1 LSRKHVVITGSTR
14 GIGNG
19 LAKEFLALGCNVTI
33 NGRTS
38 ETVEAAAA
46 QLGEGYNERRVVG
59 VAGSVADPEDASR
72 IWHEAVKAFGRVDIW
87 INNAGLGQ
95 TWALLGAVEHS
106 EITQIID
113 VNILG
118 TINGCR
124 VAMAG
129 MATQGGG
136 QIYNMEGYGSDGR
149 MGQLLTVYGMSK
161 RAIQYLSRSL
171 AKELSGST
179 VQLGTLY
186 PGMVVTD
193 LLLNPMAHVP
203 EEFEKAKKIFNIIAD
218 RVETV
223 APYLA
228 RRVLSNTKHDVR
240 ISWISTAKILLR
252 FLVAPFRKRDLF
264 T

>member
-1 LSRKHVVITGSTR
+1 M
-14 GIGNG
+14 
-19 LAKEFLALGCNVTI
+19 ALGCSVTI
-33 NGRTS
+33 NGRTGN
-38 ETVEAAAA
+38 TVHAAAT
-46 QLGEGYNERRVVG
+46 QLSEGYDDRRVTG
-59 VAGSVADPEDASR
+59 VVGSVAILEDVR
-72 IWHEAVKAFGRVDIW
+72 HIWREAVEAFGGVDVW

-95 TWALLGAVEHS
+95 TWAPLGEVEQR
-106 EITQIID
+106 EICDIID

-124 VAMAG
+124 VAMDG
-129 MATQGGG
+129 MAGQGGG
-136 QIYNMEGYGSDGR
+136 QIFNMEGYGSDGR

-171 AKELSGST
+171 AKELSGSS
-179 VQLGTLY
+179 VRLGTLY

-193 LLLNPMAHVP
+193 LLLTPMAHVP
-203 EEFEKAKKIFNIIAD
+203 EEFERAKKIFNIIAD

-252 FLVAPFRKRDLF
+252 FLGAPFRKRDLF
-264 T
+264 A